1 MTMLFLLLD
10 ILRQRFSD
18 ITLGVAIVKKFPVKA
33 RAMRAESVDFTYHST
48 IVFFPFFFFFFNKIL
63 KTFSLKNIFKRRN
76 GK

>member
-10 ILRQRFSD
+10 ILRQRFYD
-18 ITLGVAIVKKFPVKA
+18 ITLGVAIVKKFIFPVKA

-48 IVFFPFFFFFFNKIL
+48 IVFFLFFFNKIL

>member
-10 ILRQRFSD
+10 ILRQRFYD

-48 IVFFPFFFFFFNKIL
+48 IVFFPFFFFFNKIL